1 MKLRHIYQGDCAAAM
16 KARIPDRAVDL
27 IYADPPYNA
36 SGKALEFSR
45 NKTGG
50 PYAKINA
57 EWDTFSQDGYRA
69 FTEGWMRQAVRAL
82 RAGGSLYVS
91 CSMHNIADV
100 IMHGKAFG
108 ADLRNIITWRKS
120 NAMPNITKR
129 TFTHSTEYVCWFTKG
144 PKWTYNYFALKTLNP
159 ERSKTGEQ
167 KQMPDWVV
175 LPVVQGAERLRSDDR
190 KALHPTQKPERLLEI
205 IITASSNPGDVVLD
219 PFMGSGTT
227 AVVAQRLGRQ
237 WVGIEKDHQFITAA
251 LKRLRN
257 ENKTGKIRR
266 TA

>member
-1 MKLRHIYQGDCAAAM
+1 MKLHHIYRGDCVAAM
-16 KARIPDRAVDL
+16 KSYISDGAVDL

-36 SGKALEFSR
+36 SGKALDFSQ

-50 PYAKINA
+50 PYAKIN
-57 EWDTFSQDGYRA
+57 EQWDTFSQASYRE
-69 FTEGWMRQAVRAL
+69 FTKDWMGQAVRAL
-82 RAGGSLYVS
+82 RSGGSLYVS
-91 CSMHNIADV
+91 CSMHNIAD
-100 IMHGKAFG
+100 IITHGKIIG
-108 ADLRNIITWRKS
+108 ASLRNIIVWRKS

-129 TFTHSTEYVCWFTKG
+129 TFTHTAEYVCWFTKG
-144 PKWTYNYFALKTLNP
+144 PKWTYNYFALKALNP

-175 LPVVQGAERLRSDDR
+175 LPVVQGAERLRRKDG

-205 IITASSNPGDVVLD
+205 IITASSNPGNVVLD

-237 WVGIEKDHQFITAA
+237 WVGIEKDAQFITAA
-251 LKRLRN
+251 FKRLRN